1 MSQQLAYET
10 ECELPHLNHHLS
22 SRTAAEGRTVKYQK
36 TGSYAVNS
44 IHGGSIMEKV
54 YDKCCGIDVHKKLII
69 ACFKKGNQQEI
80 REFGATT
87 RELLEMADWLSMAAV
102 KWLPWKAQPPIGNPY
117 IISLNLPV

>member
-1 MSQQLAYET
+1 MKHSYNFSVTCHGFRCILKITAKFDFYLSQQLAYET

-80 REFGATT
+80 CCGQAF
-87 RELLEMADWLSMAAV
+87 L
-102 KWLPWKAQPPIGNPY
+102 
-117 IISLNLPV
+117 